1 LLSKQQALQGY
12 RAAGLAACRAAGLQ
26 GYRAA
31 CRAAGGDLSPLGYIG
46 CKYIICYFSTFIKPN
61 KIVEQACLKNART
74 GCDQSKLLAR

>member
-12 RAAGLAACRAAGLQ
+12 RAAGL
-26 GYRAA
+26 AA